1 MDRSDRSESSRAAS
15 DLARGI
21 ERRRLQLQ
29 ALSYFIIVSLAVMLV
44 LSLFSLSSI
53 VPGLPE
59 GILPDL
65 GWVWQTYLF
74 RVLFLGFVLA
84 VVLYMATKEREQR
97 TRNEALT
104 AELVEA
110 RIALEQDVNRMGFAA
125 QLSDILANVR
135 DAESQSAAVEQALD
149 KALSFYGGA
158 GGAVVRPTPG
168 AEHSA
173 EAVVTVRPGTP
184 VDAAT
189 AETVAVRIAMR
200 VAQAGGPFLN
210 AGGGDEDTLYMTE
223 TGITSALGIPLRVGT
238 RLHSVLC
245 LWTDLTD
252 LTDRVF
258 GSSDVSAFRILAHQ
272 LELAL
277 ARAEVLTEK
286 DAILRGVMRT
296 LTMVVESR
304 DRTQVGHGENV
315 GRLAEAMGREMELEP
330 AQLCSLR
337 IAGLLHDIGL
347 VSMPEGILGEDVERM
362 SDGHRR
368 VFEQHPLWGAQVLSQ
383 VLFPDEVTAAVRTHH
398 ERYDGSGYPHRLKA
412 KEIPLAGRILA
423 VADAFEAATSH
434 SRNRVA
440 CAPEDALALIQAQ
453 MGTAFDPA
461 AVQALEAVAKESIV
475 GSIGEQTVAAT
486 MRTA

>member
-1 MDRSDRSESSRAAS
+1 MDRIDGKADSQAAAA

-29 ALSYFIIVSLAVMLV
+29 VLSYFIIVSLAVMLL

-84 VVLYMATKEREQR
+84 VVLYLATKEREQR
-97 TRNEALT
+97 TQNEALT
-104 AELVEA
+104 AQLVEA

-135 DAESQSAAVEQALD
+135 DAASQSAAVEQALD
-149 KALSFYGGA
+149 KALTFYGGA

-168 AEHSA
+168 AERSV

-184 VDAAT
+184 IDSVT
-189 AETVAVRIAMR
+189 AETVAVKIAMR
-200 VAQAGGPFLN
+200 VAQAGGPFLF
-210 AGGGDEDTLYMTE
+210 AGGGDEDALYMTE
-223 TGITSALGIPLRVGT
+223 TGITSAIGIPLRVGT

-245 LWTDLTD
+245 LWTDVSD
-252 LTDRVF
+252 HVF

-277 ARAEVLTEK
+277 ARAEILTEK

-304 DRTQVGHGENV
+304 DRTKVGHGENV
-315 GRLAEAMGREMELEP
+315 GRLAEAMGREMDLEP
-330 AQLCSLR
+330 GQLSSLR

-347 VSMPEGILGEDVERM
+347 VSMPEGILGENVERM

-368 VFEQHPLWGAQVLSQ
+368 IFEQHPLWGAQVLSQ
-383 VLFPDEVTAAVRTHH
+383 VMFPDEVTDAVRTHH

-423 VADAFEAATSH
+423 VADAFEAATSD
-434 SRNRVA
+434 SREKA
-440 CAPEDALALIQAQ
+440 AYAPEDALALIQAQ
-453 MGTAFDPA
+453 VGTAFDPA
-461 AVQALEAVAKESIV
+461 AVQALEAVAKESV
-475 GSIGEQTVAAT
+475 VAA
-486 MRTA
+486 AK

>member
-1 MDRSDRSESSRAAS
+1 MDRTDGGAKPEAAAA

-29 ALSYFIIVSLAVMLV
+29 VLSYFIIVSLAVMLV

-84 VVLYMATKEREQR
+84 VVLYLATKEREQR

-104 AELVEA
+104 AQLVEA
-110 RIALEQDVNRMGFAA
+110 RIALERDVNRMGFAA
-125 QLSDILANVR
+125 QLSDILADVR
-135 DAESQSAAVEQALD
+135 DAASQSAAVEQALD
-149 KALSFYGGA
+149 RALAFYGGA

-168 AEHSA
+168 AERSA

-184 VDAAT
+184 IDTVT
-189 AETVAVRIAMR
+189 GETVAVKIAMR
-200 VAQAGGPFLN
+200 VAQAGGPFLF
-210 AGGGDEDTLYMTE
+210 AGGGDEDAQYMTQ
-223 TGITSALGIPLRVGT
+223 TGITSAIGIPLRVGM

-245 LWTDLTD
+245 LWTDMS
-252 LTDRVF
+252 DRVF

-286 DAILRGVMRT
+286 DAILRGVIRT

-304 DRTQVGHGENV
+304 DRTKVGHSENV
-315 GRLAEAMGREMELEP
+315 GRIAEAMGRAMELEP
-330 AQLCSLR
+330 SQLSSLR

-347 VSMPEGILGEDVERM
+347 VSMPEGILGEEVERM

-368 VFEQHPLWGAQVLSQ
+368 IFEQHPLWGAQMLSQ
-383 VLFPDEVTAAVRTHH
+383 VMFPDEVADAVRTHH

-412 KEIPLAGRILA
+412 REIPLAGRILA
-423 VADAFEAATSH
+423 VADAFEAATSD
-434 SRNRVA
+434 SRSDVA
-440 CAPEDALALIQAQ
+440 YAPEEALAWLQAQ
-453 MGTAFDPA
+453 GGTAFDPA
-461 AVQALEAVAKESIV
+461 VVQALEVVAKESGV
-475 GSIGEQTVAAT
+475 GPISGQAAPASA
-486 MRTA
+486 RTT